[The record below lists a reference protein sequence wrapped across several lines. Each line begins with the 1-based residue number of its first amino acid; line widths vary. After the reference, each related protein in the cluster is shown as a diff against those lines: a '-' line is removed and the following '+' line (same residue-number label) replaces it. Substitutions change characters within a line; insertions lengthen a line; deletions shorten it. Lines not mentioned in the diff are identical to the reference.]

1 MQESLHGVLPF
12 PYFLYAKFTKLPPL
26 EGVSILRRQ
35 FEDATALAGV
45 IAAAVQQEEAE
56 EGDIRHALRLL
67 AEHLHSALAL
77 WQEWQEGQE
86 AQEAQNPAGADSGD
100 AAVVPKRGKA

>member
-1 MQESLHGVLPF
+1 MQESLHDVLPF
-12 PYFLYAKFTKLPPL
+12 PYFLYAKYTKLPPL

-56 EGDIRHALRLL
+56 EGDIRNALRLL
-67 AEHLHSALAL
+67 AEYLHSTLAL
-77 WQEWQEGQE
+77 WQEWEAAQEGE
-86 AQEAQNPAGADSGD
+86 ADPPPA
-100 AAVVPKRGKA
+100 PKSSARVKVGTD

>member
-1 MQESLHGVLPF
+1 MSARKCRARPSRKHESLTGDVMQESLHDVLPF
-12 PYFLYAKFTKLPPL
+12 PYFLYAKYTQLPPL

-67 AEHLHSALAL
+67 AGHPPSS
-77 WQEWQEGQE
+77 
-86 AQEAQNPAGADSGD
+86 PACGAG
-100 AAVVPKRGKA
+100 R

>member
-1 MQESLHGVLPF
+1 MQESLHDVLPF
-12 PYFLYAKFTKLPPL
+12 PYFLYAKYTQLPPL

-100 AAVVPKRGKA
+100 PAVVPKRGKA